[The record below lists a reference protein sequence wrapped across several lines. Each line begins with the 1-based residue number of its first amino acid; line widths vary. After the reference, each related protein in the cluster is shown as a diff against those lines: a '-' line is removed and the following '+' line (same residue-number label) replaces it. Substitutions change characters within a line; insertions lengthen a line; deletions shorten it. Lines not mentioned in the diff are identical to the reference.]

1 MGHESV
7 SFGDFADISNC
18 LIEEEEDV
26 GCEDGG
32 EIAMNDCLFNQDPN
46 FVGTELWNCLMRRIS
61 VSNYSNSDTRKK
73 TYINSDNFAIYDMT
87 NLNVHVKGSSGYY
100 DENTG
105 ELVTFCRESSPAIDA
120 GKPGYDYSLELQ
132 PNGRRVNLGFYG
144 NTPWA
149 TMSDRRG
156 MKIIIR

>member
-1 MGHESV
+1 M
-7 SFGDFADISNC
+7 
-18 LIEEEEDV
+18 IEEEEDV
-26 GCEDGG
+26 GCEDDGTI
-32 EIAMNDCLFNQDPN
+32 EMNACLFNQDPN
-46 FVGTELWNCLMRRIS
+46 FVGTELWNCLNRRIS
-61 VSNYSNSDTRKK
+61 VSNYSNTDARKK

-87 NLNVHVKGSSGYY
+87 NLNVHVKSSSGYY

-105 ELVTFCRESSPAIDA
+105 KLMTFGRESSPAIDA
-120 GKPGYDYSLELQ
+120 GKPGYDYSLEPQ

-156 MKIIIR
+156 MKIIVR